1 MKTLTIEK
9 DDVGNIIIS
18 RYPFETVFT
27 PQEFQEIRE
36 YCKQSEREGQP

>member
-1 MKTLTIEK
+1 MMLTIEK
-9 DDVGNIIIS
+9 DDVGTVTIS
-18 RYPFETVFT
+18 RYPFESVFT